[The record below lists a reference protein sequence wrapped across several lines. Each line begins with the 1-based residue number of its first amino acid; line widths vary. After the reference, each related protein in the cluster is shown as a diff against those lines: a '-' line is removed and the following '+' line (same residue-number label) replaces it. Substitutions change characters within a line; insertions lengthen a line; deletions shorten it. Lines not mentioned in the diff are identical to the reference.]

1 MLFCPFTSVT
11 SAMSSSSSSSRI
23 LPPKRPQNPNP
34 NPNSIPSCVCNHTPS
49 APLDLLILLLVL
61 SSLAFLLA
69 SSLAHI
75 ARALSPSSP
84 PRRCRPRRAPP
95 PPGRRLRP
103 PPPPPRGRRR
113 RPRLRRR
120 RSLPPAPPLPQPALP
135 RPQEGARL
143 QTEESL
149 RSGGGGGGGGGGG
162 DSASAA
168 VWREIDAL
176 PWKGGQGGSNPDY
189 ECLRAELRKVAPP
202 NGRAVLLFRA
212 RCGCPVT
219 KLEAWG
225 TKRGRRHYLPACLQ
239 GCVHLPDSPY
249 EPPQVPAAARLVQP
263 ATNLQSYVASVP
275 YPLVFNENGCYW
287 VWMIL
292 DFGDDNEG
300 CKVIVLDAVQA

>member
-1 MLFCPFTSVT
+1 
-11 SAMSSSSSSSRI
+11 MSSSSSSSRI

-75 ARALSPSSP
+75 ARALSPFLSP
-84 PRRCRPRRAPP
+84 LAAAARAAPLPHLAAASALLLLLPAAAAAALACAGAGACRRRRRCRNPRCL
-95 PPGRRLRP
+95 GLKK
-103 PPPPPRGRRR
+103 
-113 RPRLRRR
+113 
-120 RSLPPAPPLPQPALP
+120 ALEFDV
-135 RPQEGARL
+135 QL

-225 TKRGRRHYLPACLQ
+225 TKRGRRRKK
-239 GCVHLPDSPY
+239 GMS
-249 EPPQVPAAARLVQP
+249 
-263 ATNLQSYVASVP
+263 NLA
-275 YPLVFNENGCYW
+275 L
-287 VWMIL
+287 
-292 DFGDDNEG
+292 EG
-300 CKVIVLDAVQA
+300 GER